1 MNCFFLKKQKDM
13 LGKIKQA
20 LMKNHDPARVNDN
33 CLVNDITI
41 LICEGGH
48 IVLKNP
54 VLIQAVWHIGGHF
67 WVQENWHPKN

>member
-1 MNCFFLKKQKDM
+1 M

-54 VLIQAVWHIGGHF
+54 VLIQAVWHIGGKKIGT
-67 WVQENWHPKN
+67 PKIKKLYFSKTSYTL